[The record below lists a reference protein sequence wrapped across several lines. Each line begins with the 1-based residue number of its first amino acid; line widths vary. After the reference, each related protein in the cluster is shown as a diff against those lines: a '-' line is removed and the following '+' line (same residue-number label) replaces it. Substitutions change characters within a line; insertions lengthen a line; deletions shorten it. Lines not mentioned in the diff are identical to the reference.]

1 MRSSKNNAG
10 RKNNMNTRMLFFAA
24 LAGIS
29 WSSPVVA
36 QATCPNGAP
45 ASAAGICPV
54 FVQGDPSCV
63 DAAQI
68 CGINVAQQVVFSPP
82 GGSNSGVV
90 TKVVGTAVDV
100 QDVFSSD
107 DQQLG

>member
-68 CGINVAQQVVFSPP
+68 CGINVAQQLVFSPR
-82 GGSNSGVV
+82 GGNHRGGVN
-90 TKVVGTAVDV
+90 KVFATAVDV
-100 QDVFSSD
+100 QYVVS
-107 DQQLG
+107 